1 MTGHYLMKRMYN
13 EKGDELFYYRNKE
26 YKLMQSDSV
35 LNLSL
40 FNLRCSFK
48 KQHFNGSQELILVC
62 VEWIWSH
69 FVFIAWEFRIL
80 YL

>member
-1 MTGHYLMKRMYN
+1 MK
-13 EKGDELFYYRNKE
+13 KGMNYSTKYRNKE

-48 KQHFNGSQELILVC
+48 KQHFNGSQELILVFA